1 MLLDIRNLAY
11 CTKTSSDL
19 GLKRELITALAETQV
34 LEHAAKAL
42 LLAAEAAPGA
52 AGAPLAANLLD
63 ETWGGV
69 SAAALAF
76 CETLAYLMGDL
87 PISALCPLPRVK
99 DVLTHTREQLD
110 LQEQLRPLLAGP
122 GVQLCATWAALCTA
136 MTIQEGA
143 DGSVQQLLAPISS
156 RLRHGL
162 PPGLMRPLATTSRT
176 ALCKTTTAPYALAVV
191 IQATTSGPCDLAIA
205 QPPVGYDRLA
215 QSPPSQ
221 LLPQVQPQRGALP
234 SAGSSAAETA
244 ETAASAAAAAA
255 AAQGTQATAAVPYS
269 AVHAYELLYE
279 IWHCLACDGASHM
292 RTMYLVGLVMARLLT
307 ELRPGQAAVR
317 LPGWWRQLAQAPT
330 MLIQDDRLARE
341 LGHLLRLQLHAPPP
355 PAWAGEAADAAS
367 VAAVSG
373 EWPAES
379 AAEQVAAARPGGD
392 APSAAVAASLARGR
406 DPSYSLRCALDAGLL
421 STLEQCLR
429 APQAWREASLGPH
442 SAGSLLNVV
451 NSMLR
456 YSGVWPAVL
465 ARGPVQQAVSLIATL
480 GAAARLLEQEDVR
493 VDEVAHAS
501 QPGVRL
507 AVASSAGTYLCAYL
521 AAMLE
526 QVADVRAL
534 REHQAAEQHQSPSQR
549 ASSGAA
555 AAFAA
560 PALHLNSV
568 LEPLL
573 SVAGSSFDKPAHCSI
588 AWMAAAGGLPAPGSA
603 ADRQQ
608 QLLASFAVHLWLPAL
623 AMVTQ
628 EAVGDFE
635 VATELTVSLALLVG
649 RLLMAVLWHEGD
661 TWQHM
666 RPQADVGTGNPDTGG
681 EESGSPRPE
690 AAWWAGPQL
699 TEELVQS
706 MHTIAHALSTEA
718 VRPLRQRCSA
728 WQQAAALD
736 LLQSYWTHFPVQV
749 YRMTA
754 EQAARTEPG
763 VRQQQQ
769 QQDDAQWGGQD
780 RVAGSSGKAAPQQ
793 PASPEVKLWH
803 APPLPVQAL
812 AIAHGRQDIVNYL
825 SAVAETMDVA
835 ADMGAAGAAS
845 GGSGCA
851 HGSDIEDQV
860 WAEWQGVIRRP
871 HPWLLSRIEV
881 RAGLH
886 ELLVAEAAA
895 AVAVA
900 AAAAAGAESA
910 ALRGGIS
917 SISSSSSSRGG
928 GVAGTGG
935 GDGSGSS
942 MSGGGQAGAGGS
954 SDRPTFG
961 HRLCGNP
968 SCCSLDGPGALI
980 APRGGKTCVRCRA
993 VTYCCGACQLA
1004 DWRERHSRTCCG
1016 AAGAAAGAVGAVK
1029 AEEKRA

>member
-1 MLLDIRNLAY
+1 M
-11 CTKTSSDL
+11 
-19 GLKRELITALAETQV
+19 AETQV

-42 LLAAEAAPGA
+42 LLTAESAPGA
-52 AGAPLAANLLD
+52 AAGAPPAAARLD
-63 ETWGGV
+63 ETWGSV
-69 SAAALAF
+69 SIAALDF
-76 CETLAYLMGDL
+76 CKTLTYLMEDL
-87 PISALCPLPRVK
+87 GIDALCPRPRVK
-99 DVLTHTREQLD
+99 DVLADLEHVRENLD
-110 LQEQLRPLLAGP
+110 LRAQLRPLLAGP
-122 GVQLCATWAALCTA
+122 CVQLCATWAALCTA
-136 MTIQEGA
+136 MTMQEGAA
-143 DGSVQQLLAPISS
+143 DGSVQQLLAPTSAQ
-156 RLRHGL
+156 LRHGL
-162 PPGLMRPLATTSRT
+162 PPGLMRPLEPPPGTFGGMNA
-176 ALCKTTTAPYALAVV
+176 TAPHALAVV

-221 LLPQVQPQRGALP
+221 LPPQLQPQRGALP
-234 SAGSSAAETA
+234 WAGSSAAAETA

-330 MLIQDDRLARE
+330 MLIEDTRLAHVS
-341 LGHLLRLQLHAPPP
+341 GDLLRLQLHAPPP
-355 PAWAGEAADAAS
+355 PAWASEVADAAS

-480 GAAARLLEQEDVR
+480 GAAARLLAKDDVR
-493 VDEVAHAS
+493 LCKVAYAS
-501 QPGVRL
+501 QPGVRR
-507 AVASSAGTYLCAYL
+507 VMDTSAGAYLCAYL
-521 AAMLE
+521 AALLE

-534 REHQAAEQHQSPSQR
+534 HQGTQQQRVGPGQEVQEQQRQGQGQGQHQAAKQQQSPSQR

-573 SVAGSSFDKPAHCSI
+573 PVAGWSFDKPSHCSI
-588 AWMAAAGGLPAPGSA
+588 AWMAAAGGLTAPRSA

-608 QLLASFAVHLWLPAL
+608 QLLASFAVHHWLPAL
-623 AMVTQ
+623 AKATE
-628 EAVGDFE
+628 EAVGDFG
-635 VATELTVSLALLVG
+635 VATERRKPTSVQATQTLA
-649 RLLMAVLWHEGD
+649 
-661 TWQHM
+661 
-666 RPQADVGTGNPDTGG
+666 
-681 EESGSPRPE
+681 
-690 AAWWAGPQL
+690 
-699 TEELVQS
+699 
-706 MHTIAHALSTEA
+706 
-718 VRPLRQRCSA
+718 
-728 WQQAAALD
+728 
-736 LLQSYWTHFPVQV
+736 YW
-749 YRMTA
+749 MTA
-754 EQAARTEPG
+754 E
-763 VRQQQQ
+763 QQQQ
-769 QQDDAQWGGQD
+769 QQQQRGGQD

-793 PASPEVKLWH
+793 PASPEVALRN
-803 APPLPVQAL
+803 ALPLPVQAL

-825 SAVAETMDVA
+825 SAVAETVDVA

-851 HGSDIEDQV
+851 HGSDIEHQV
-860 WAEWQGVIRRP
+860 WAECQGVIRRP
-871 HPWLLSRIEV
+871 YPSLLSRIEV

-900 AAAAAGAESA
+900 AAAAA
-910 ALRGGIS
+910 
-917 SISSSSSSRGG
+917 
-928 GVAGTGG
+928 V
-935 GDGSGSS
+935 
-942 MSGGGQAGAGGS
+942 
-954 SDRPTFG
+954 
-961 HRLCGNP
+961 
-968 SCCSLDGPGALI
+968 SC
-980 APRGGKTCVRCRA
+980 
-993 VTYCCGACQLA
+993 Y
-1004 DWRERHSRTCCG
+1004 
-1016 AAGAAAGAVGAVK
+1016 
-1029 AEEKRA
+1029 